1 MPETNQTGIASF
13 RGVTKN
19 YGLHCALSSIDLLL
33 ESGQIMALLGPNGAG
48 KTTAVK
54 LLLGLLK
61 PSTGTVKVFGGDPT
75 DAHMRTRMGAMLQAA
90 SVPDT
95 LRVREHIDLFSSY
108 YPRPLAPAEIISR
121 AGLDRLANR
130 FYSDLSS
137 GEQRRMLFALA
148 LCGDPDLLFLDEP
161 TTGLD
166 IESRR
171 GMWAQIRA
179 LRAAG
184 KTVLLTTH
192 YLEEAD
198 QLADRI
204 VVLKRGKIAADGTP
218 AEIKQLGKSDIL
230 DDAFLNL
237 TAN

>member
-1 MPETNQTGIASF
+1 MTADSQQQVAGLSD
-13 RGVTKN
+13 VTKN
-19 YGLHCALSSIDLLL
+19 YGIHCALRSIKLSLRR
-33 ESGQIMALLGPNGAG
+33 GQILALLGANGAG
-48 KTTAVK
+48 KTTTVK

-61 PSTGTVKVFGGDPT
+61 PSSGSVRVFGSDPQ
-75 DAHMRTRMGAMLQAA
+75 DARTRDRMGAMLQAA
-90 SVPDT
+90 SVPET
-95 LRVREHIDLFSSY
+95 LRVSEHIDLFSSY
-108 YPRPLAPAEIISR
+108 YSRPLPVGETIER
-121 AGLDRLANR
+121 AGLEQLEKR
-130 FYSDLSS
+130 YYKDLS
-137 GEQRRMLFALA
+137 GGQQRRLLFALA
-148 LCGDPDLLFLDEP
+148 ICGDPDLLFLDEP

-171 GMWAQIRA
+171 RMWGQIRA
-179 LRAAG
+179 LREAG

-204 VVLKRGKIAADGTP
+204 VVLKGGQIAADGTP
-218 AEIKQLGKSDIL
+218 AEIKRAGQSDGI